1 MAKVSLVLATVIDLA
16 IAALLVAV
24 SGFLFG
30 SGPEGLRAGA
40 AVEVIYAAGIIA
52 CVAAP
57 IVGFTLN
64 GSGRVAPAQFVAW
77 LPPIGALAA
86 LVMPAPY

>member
-1 MAKVSLVLATVIDLA
+1 MAKAFLVLATVIDLA

-30 SGPEGLRAGA
+30 SGPESLHGSPA
-40 AVEVIYAAGIIA
+40 ASVVYAAGIAA

-57 IVGFTLN
+57 IGGLVLN
-64 GSGRVAPAQFVAW
+64 GIGRVWPGQLVAW
-77 LPPIGALAA
+77 LPPVGALVAV
-86 LVMPAPY
+86 LVPAPY

>member
-1 MAKVSLVLATVIDLA
+1 MAKVSLVLATIIDLA

-30 SGPEGLRAGA
+30 TGPESLRASG
-40 AVEVIYAAGIIA
+40 AVEVIYAAGIMA

-57 IVGFTLN
+57 IAGFALN
-64 GSGRVAPAQFVAW
+64 GSGRTAPGQFVAW
-77 LPPIGALAA
+77 LPVVGAMVA
-86 LVMPAPY
+86 LVAPAPY

>member
-1 MAKVSLVLATVIDLA
+1 MAKVSLVLATIIDLA

-30 SGPEGLRAGA
+30 SGPESLRAGA

-57 IVGFTLN
+57 IAGFMLN
-64 GSGRVAPAQFVAW
+64 GNGRVAPGQFVAW
-77 LPPIGALAA
+77 LPAIGALAA